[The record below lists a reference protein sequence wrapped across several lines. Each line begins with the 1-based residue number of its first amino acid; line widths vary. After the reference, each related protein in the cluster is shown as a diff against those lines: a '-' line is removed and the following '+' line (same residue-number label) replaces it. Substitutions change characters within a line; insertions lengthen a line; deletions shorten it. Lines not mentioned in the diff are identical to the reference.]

1 MITKVSKTLKQNNVK
16 HGDCILVALSGGVDS
31 SVLLDVLCRLR
42 EEFGISVVAAH
53 LNHMLRGDEAD
64 SDESFS
70 REKCKGYGIPFISE
84 RIDVSEAAKKRGESE
99 ELAARNIR
107 YDFLH
112 RAKKEL
118 GADFIATAHNAND
131 NLETMLFNISR
142 GSGIEGVGGIPPV
155 RGEILRPLIECT
167 RAEIEEY
174 ARAFEIPFCVDGTN
188 AELLYSRNKI
198 RHNVV
203 APLMDINPKTV
214 ENASRT
220 ASILRLEAEFMKKSA
235 EQYAEKISRDGVS
248 CVAAELLTEPAL
260 ISRICEIFISRAL
273 GEENYSLEFCHV
285 EQIIKLAKSL
295 SPSDKICLPHGA
307 VVKRRYD
314 EIVFQKEEETEVLP
328 ALSVK
333 EGESIWGDYN
343 VSVEKTEKNE
353 KVNNL
358 FNTFFVSCDRIQG
371 SLVIRGRKLGD
382 EIKLSGRKTKTL
394 KRLFIDEKLPRDER
408 GKVPV
413 IADDEKVFGV
423 FGFGPD
429 CRFVGEDSGY
439 LIKINKK

>member
-16 HGDCILVALSGGVDS
+16 RGDCILVALSGGMDS

-53 LNHMLRGDEAD
+53 LNHMLRGDAAN
-64 SDESFS
+64 SDENFA
-70 REKCKGYGIPFISE
+70 REKCKAYQVPFISE
-84 RIDVSEAAKKRGESE
+84 RVDVAEAAKKRGESE

-107 YDFLH
+107 YDFLY

-131 NLETMLFNISR
+131 NLETMLFNLSR
-142 GSGIEGVGGIPPV
+142 GSGIDGMGGIPPV
-155 RGEILRPLIECT
+155 RGEIIRPLIECS

-174 ARAFEIPFCVDGTN
+174 AKTFEVPFCVDGTN

-203 APLMDINPKTV
+203 APLTDINPKTI

-220 ASILRLEAEFMKKSA
+220 ASILRIEAEFLKKSA
-235 EQYAEKISRDGVS
+235 EQYAKKISRDGVS
-248 CVAAELLTEPAL
+248 CVAAELLAEPAL
-260 ISRICEIFISRAL
+260 ISRVCEIFISRAL
-273 GEENYSLEFCHV
+273 GEENYSLEFCHT
-285 EQIIKLAKSL
+285 EQIIRLAKSP
-295 SPSDKICLPHGA
+295 SPSDRISLPRGA

-314 EIVFQKEEETEVLP
+314 EIVFEKAEETEVLP
-328 ALSVK
+328 VLSLK
-333 EGESIWGDYN
+333 EGESMWGDYT
-343 VSVEKTEKNE
+343 VSVKKTEKNE
-353 KVNNL
+353 KVNSL
-358 FNTFFVSCDRIQG
+358 FNTFFVPCDRIQG

-423 FGFGPD
+423 LGFGSD